1 MGTGTWGGPSPFGGE
16 SVRVWVRRK
25 RMVLGMALIG
35 DKILLS
41 IYSSLSIPREGG
53 KGRYR

>member
-1 MGTGTWGGPSPFGGE
+1 
-16 SVRVWVRRK
+16 
-25 RMVLGMALIG
+25 MVLGMALIG